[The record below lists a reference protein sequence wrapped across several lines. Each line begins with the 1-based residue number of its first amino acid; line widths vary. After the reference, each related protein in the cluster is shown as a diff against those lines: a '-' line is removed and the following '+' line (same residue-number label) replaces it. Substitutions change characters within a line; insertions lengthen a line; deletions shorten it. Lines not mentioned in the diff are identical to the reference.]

1 MTEGED
7 AQASPVYVLKMDTG
21 DRIGKTEIAVKIKRK
36 RATGEQEECLEV
48 ESVTGIVA
56 GDDAMLGENVHFTWR
71 TLADERYYL
80 DTGGL
85 DNIEMMQQ

>member
-1 MTEGED
+1 
-7 AQASPVYVLKMDTG
+7 MDTG
-21 DRIGKTEIAVKIKRK
+21 DRIGRTEVAVKIKRK
-36 RATGEQEECLEV
+36 RATGEEEECLEV

-56 GDDAMLGENVHFTWR
+56 GEDAILDDNVQFTWR

-85 DNIEMMQQ
+85 DNIETGQFRAS